1 MTDQTKK
8 TESLWEIGWAG
19 HEKAQLLRMS
29 RLSFREKIKW
39 LEGAH
44 EFIQRL
50 ERHKKS
56 LLARRKKIELSQNRR
71 Y

>member
-19 HEKAQLLRMS
+19 QEKAQLLRMS

-50 ERHKKS
+50 ECYKEP
-56 LLARRKKIELSQNRR
+56 LLNHFTKN
-71 Y
+71 